1 LIRLAPPTTDV
12 TNARRCVAL
21 GVVVVLVA
29 VAGCSGAGGESPGD
43 TATETLSGTPTAT
56 QTPTVTPTAT
66 ATATQTPTAAAPEQG
81 ALGLGFEIRNSSE
94 CGNACRDV
102 TYAVVDTGGDG
113 AGDVSAE
120 IEITADGEPV
130 WNGTE
135 SVGAVPAGGETV
147 RTVRVEVGLSEA
159 YAVSENDDRVTVTT
173 VLAAGDR
180 ATTIEQERQF

>member
-1 LIRLAPPTTDV
+1 
-12 TNARRCVAL
+12 
-21 GVVVVLVA
+21 
-29 VAGCSGAGGESPGD
+29 
-43 TATETLSGTPTAT
+43 
-56 QTPTVTPTAT
+56 VTPTAT

-102 TYAVVDTGGDG
+102 TYAVVDSGGDG